1 MTLESRAPWD
11 FQVYRAPY
19 ANPESFE
26 SLFEGSETCLPDLLP
41 TRGPILL
48 GNLPRL
54 DPNVQ
59 FTDLGWIQEAVPW
72 MSLAL
77 RAPAGLERGLLAS
90 ALTRVA
96 KHGAV
101 VLPHDAS
108 VGDAVVALSSSF
120 VPAIDVPR
128 WLMHA
133 APGWRSRARL
143 SAAEQLCEGF
153 LAYERPELRPA
164 DRPSRTKLW
173 AQVGRALHGALVV
186 QASGTSTAE
195 QIRASYHDSRSL
207 DRALRRAFGVGIA
220 DVRQTVGWR
229 WLLWRFLCG
238 AGTGKVKG
246 WDQRI

>member
-1 MTLESRAPWD
+1 MPLPQPLRWHRRQRSTMTLESRAPWD

-164 DRPSRTKLW
+164 DRPH
-173 AQVGRALHGALVV
+173 GRS
-186 QASGTSTAE
+186 SGRRSAE
-195 QIRASYHDSRSL
+195 RCMER
-207 DRALRRAFGVGIA
+207 
-220 DVRQTVGWR
+220 
-229 WLLWRFLCG
+229 
-238 AGTGKVKG
+238 
-246 WDQRI
+246 

>member
-1 MTLESRAPWD
+1 MTLERRGPWD

-26 SLFEGSETCLPDLLP
+26 SLFGGSETWLPDLLP

-48 GNLPRL
+48 GNLPHL

-59 FTDLGWIQEAVPW
+59 FTDVGWIQEAVPW
-72 MSLAL
+72 MSLAI

-90 ALTRVA
+90 ALTRAA

-120 VPAIDVPR
+120 VPAIDVPQ

-133 APGWRSRARL
+133 APGWASRARA
-143 SAAEQLCEGF
+143 SAAEQLCDGF
-153 LAYERPELRPA
+153 FADERPAPRP
-164 DRPSRTKLW
+164 DERPSRAKLW
-173 AQVGRALHGALVV
+173 AQVGRALRGALVV
-186 QASGTSTAE
+186 QASGNSTTE
-195 QIRASYHDSRSL
+195 RIRASYHDSRSL
-207 DRALRRAFGVGIA
+207 NRALRRAFGVGIA
-220 DVRQTVGWR
+220 DIRQTVGWR

-246 WDQRI
+246 WDRRM

>member
-101 VLPHDAS
+101 VLT
-108 VGDAVVALSSSF
+108 
-120 VPAIDVPR
+120 
-128 WLMHA
+128 
-133 APGWRSRARL
+133 SR
-143 SAAEQLCEGF
+143 C
-153 LAYERPELRPA
+153 
-164 DRPSRTKLW
+164 
-173 AQVGRALHGALVV
+173 
-186 QASGTSTAE
+186 
-195 QIRASYHDSRSL
+195 
-207 DRALRRAFGVGIA
+207 
-220 DVRQTVGWR
+220 VGWR
-229 WLLWRFLCG
+229 RRGRLEQLVR
-238 AGTGKVKG
+238 TGDRRSPVAYAC
-246 WDQRI
+246 RARMAVSR